1 MSGFVSLTDES
12 LEEEQGKVLMK
23 EEHEVD
29 VASSWMVVGVPAL
42 AEEEA
47 QGLLHQ
53 VFSLL
58 GIA

>member
-12 LEEEQGKVLMK
+12 SVEEEVKAVTK

-29 VASSWMVVGVPAL
+29 VAHSWMEVWVMPAMVD
-42 AEEEA
+42 EEA

-53 VFSLL
+53 IFLP
-58 GIA
+58 A